1 MVCVD
6 RGHRTRLRQWSGGL
20 LGIGAVWCG
29 EGTRRV
35 KKEAALQLVQGL
47 PDEFDPEELM
57 YRLYV
62 ITKIEKSEDSIQEH
76 GLIPDEELER
86 EIQEW
91 RD

>member
-1 MVCVD
+1 
-6 RGHRTRLRQWSGGL
+6 
-20 LGIGAVWCG
+20 
-29 EGTRRV
+29 V

-86 EIQEW
+86 GIQEW